1 MSRKQRFFS
10 FPFFVKFPAAI
21 APQIIPWQLATGRV
35 YSLRFMLASADEL
48 ESHFEIMNPSVYLKI
63 FSIQDSHALDLR
75 AALDVAEPIRGQL
88 F

>member
-1 MSRKQRFFS
+1 
-10 FPFFVKFPAAI
+10 
-21 APQIIPWQLATGRV
+21 
-35 YSLRFMLASADEL
+35 MLASADEL